1 MNSNL
6 PTLAI
11 LPSVVFTD
19 LDDTLFST
27 LRKQTAGNQ
36 NASPDSLELQPQA
49 YLKDGAPISY
59 SNAKQRAL
67 QQCLAA
73 ATRVIPVTA
82 RSISA
87 FKRVDIAFSSYAVVS
102 HGACV
107 LLPDGTPDLVWAK
120 QMQMLLAAA
129 RLPLDDAIKTLSN
142 SEQNAQGALR
152 VTLVEEHGQ
161 ALYALVKHN
170 DADEAVIS
178 ELARTCARPWVA
190 AHSGFQLHVN
200 GNNLAIIPPGINKA
214 VAARYV
220 TAHLL
225 QELGEFVSIGMGDS
239 LTDGGFMLDCDYC
252 LLPSASQLGRA
263 LRVQLHD

>member
-1 MNSNL
+1 MNFHL
-6 PTLAI
+6 PTVA
-11 LPSVVFTD
+11 FTD

-27 LRKQTAGNQ
+27 LRKQNTAERNL
-36 NASPDSLELQPQA
+36 DTELRSGAELRPQA

-59 SNAKQRAL
+59 SNGKQRAL
-67 QQCLAA
+67 QQCLAN

-87 FKRVDIAFSSYAVVS
+87 FKRVDIAFNSYAVVS

-107 LLPDGTPDLVWAK
+107 LLPDGTPDLFWQG
-120 QMQMLLAAA
+120 QMQVLLEAA
-129 RLPLDDAIKTLSN
+129 RVPLGDALKVLIN
-142 SEQNAQGALR
+142 SAQNAHGALR

-170 DADEAVIS
+170 DADEAAIA
-178 ELARTCARPWVA
+178 ELASACARPWVDA
-190 AHSGFQLHVN
+190 NTGFQLHVN

-214 VAARYV
+214 AAARYV
-220 TAHLL
+220 AARLAE
-225 QELGEFVSIGMGDS
+225 ELGEFVSIGMGDS

-252 LLPSASQLGRA
+252 LLPSGSQLGRA
-263 LRVQLHD
+263 LRAQLADVL